1 MSDDFSFRTRN
12 VVLIGVFIA
21 IALPVCLV
29 YLVLRQSTQAEASYR
44 GIEHTYEVLIN
55 LDELRSI
62 VRQAESEQRAFL
74 LTHDGAFAARFE
86 MAAARVPVIL
96 DRINA
101 LVSDNAS
108 QRLRATK
115 LKSVLQTRMEM
126 MVRNRSL
133 LIETQAQELVSRL
146 EAGAAKTADLERIV
160 SAMAAEEQNLLETRR
175 GAYLEIR
182 RSLELGA
189 IAATAVGTFLVGG
202 IGIVLVREN
211 RRRVA
216 YEQKIAEARDA
227 ALDAVDATSAFV
239 ASVSHEIR
247 TPMNGIMG
255 ATDLLLRDRSL
266 SAKQRSG
273 LETINISAH
282 SLLALMNDIL
292 DLSKVRA
299 GQLSFGKEDF
309 SPAEVVEEVVVL
321 FSPTASKKR
330 IELAH
335 TVDVNVPAAVKGDRL
350 RLRQVLVNL
359 VSNAV
364 KFTEKGGVAIHVV
377 RRTEL
382 ERVGHLCLRF
392 DVRDTGPGISREAQ
406 ANLFKPFS
414 QVDAKL
420 AQRHGGTGL
429 GLAISKELVHRMNGA
444 LGVESAPG
452 EGAMFW
458 FAVDFETP
466 DFLDVAPMVAL
477 EGRRVLIVESRPLT
491 AEAMRGHLEAWGMHP
506 LVVSNSENIPTAAPT
521 GWNGEHGEVAIVL
534 GAVANQDFAADIQ
547 RLRNAAWLTSAM
559 IVLMTDEDVPDE
571 RVRKLGI
578 GATVSYPF
586 RPSQLYD
593 LLSGSTE
600 GPEPFPESV
609 PLPTATIIVADDN
622 PINQQVLSNQL
633 EHLGMRAV
641 TCSNGLE
648 AVTKVHEEAGQLV
661 LMDCQMPDM
670 DGFEATR
677 VIRRWEEE
685 EKKPRIP
692 IIAVT
697 ANVMAGDAEECLR
710 SGMDGYL
717 AKPVDYN
724 SLHQVLAKWLPKS
737 QVISMRPAVLPESA
751 QSGSSNNPS
760 SASNGEQQSESKI
773 EDNTIPII
781 DEEQLRLC
789 LSGDTE
795 MDQSLLQSAL
805 KLADDEIDKMASVLT
820 TETGETWERSAHRG
834 RGSCAMMGFSH
845 IAAEFGEAEFH
856 APTKELRTE
865 CIQKL
870 RAASQR
876 LKLRAQEIHL
886 G

>member
-1 MSDDFSFRTRN
+1 MSDEYSFRTRN

-21 IALPVCLV
+21 IALPLCLA
-29 YLVLRQSTQAEASYR
+29 YLVIRQSTQTEGSYR
-44 GIEHTYEVLIN
+44 WVEHTYEVLIN
-55 LDELRSI
+55 LDELQSA

-74 LTHDGAFAARFE
+74 LTHDGAFATRYEA
-86 MAAARVPVIL
+86 AAARVPAIMERLYV
-96 DRINA
+96 
-101 LVSDNAS
+101 LVKDNAP
-108 QRLRATK
+108 QREKANQLQAVLR
-115 LKSVLQTRMEM
+115 TRMEKM
-126 MVRNRSL
+126 EHNRSL
-133 LIETQAQELVSRL
+133 IIETQAPEVVSRL
-146 EAGAAKTADLERIV
+146 EVGAAKTAELERILA
-160 SAMAAEEQNLLETRR
+160 AMAAEEQKLLATRR
-175 GAYLEIR
+175 GAYLDIR

-189 IAATAVGTFLVGG
+189 IGATALGTLLVGG

-255 ATDLLLRDRSL
+255 ATDLLLRDQSL

-309 SPAEVVEEVVVL
+309 SPTEVAEEVVVL
-321 FSPTASKKR
+321 FSPMASKKH

-382 ERVGHLCLRF
+382 EQTGHICLRF
-392 DVRDTGPGISREAQ
+392 DVRDTGPGISPEAQ

-414 QVDAKL
+414 QVDSKL
-420 AQRHGGTGL
+420 AQRYGGTGL

-444 LGVESAPG
+444 LGVESALG

-466 DFLDVAPMVAL
+466 DFLDVAPMAAL
-477 EGRRVLIVESRPLT
+477 EGRRVLIIESRPLT

-506 LVVSNSENIPTAAPT
+506 LVVSKSENIPTEAPT
-521 GWNGEHGEVAIVL
+521 GWSGEHGEIAIVL
-534 GAVANQDFAADIQ
+534 GAIANQDFASDVQ
-547 RLRNAAWLTSAM
+547 RLRSASWLASAS
-559 IVLMTDEDVPDE
+559 IVLMTDEEVSDA
-571 RVRKLGI
+571 RARQLGI
-578 GATVSYPF
+578 HAMVSYPF

-600 GPEPFPESV
+600 EREPFPESA
-609 PLPTATIIVADDN
+609 PLPSATIIVADDN

-648 AVTKVHEEAGQLV
+648 AVTKVHEGAGQLV

-677 VIRRWEEE
+677 VIRQWEAD

-724 SLHQVLAKWLPKS
+724 ALHQALAKWLPKS
-737 QVISMRPAVLPESA
+737 GVTPARPSQLPENAYSE
-751 QSGSSNNPS
+751 SSKVEPKT
-760 SASNGEQQSESKI
+760 ESKI
-773 EDNTIPII
+773 EDSTIPVI

-789 LSGDTE
+789 LSGDTA

-805 KLADDEIDKMASVLT
+805 KLADDEIDKMASVLASQ
-820 TETGETWERSAHRG
+820 TGDVWERSAHRG

-865 CIQKL
+865 CIHKL

-886 G
+886 Q